1 MTPVVPA
8 RVGLSQCVPRDGV
21 PAHRCA
27 GAVPLHTEMHVCNA
41 AGVPLKPMLASITEG
56 VPDAL
61 KQLGVEDGLPFLAEY
76 KYDGI
81 RAQVSPCCKTSHN
94 LCRSTC
100 NHSFVGLP

>member
-1 MTPVVPA
+1 MPV
-8 RVGLSQCVPRDGV
+8 
-21 PAHRCA
+21 HHCA
-27 GAVPLHTEMHVCNA
+27 GAVHLDTEMHVCNA

-81 RAQVSPCCKTSHN
+81 RAQVSPCCKTSKD
-94 LCRSTC
+94 LCESTC
-100 NHSFVGLP
+100 NHSLSLCYYT

>member
-1 MTPVVPA
+1 
-8 RVGLSQCVPRDGV
+8 
-21 PAHRCA
+21 
-27 GAVPLHTEMHVCNA
+27 MHVGNA

-81 RAQVSPCCKTSHN
+81 RAQVSPGCQSYIKS
-94 LCRSTC
+94 C
-100 NHSFVGLP
+100 NVPCI